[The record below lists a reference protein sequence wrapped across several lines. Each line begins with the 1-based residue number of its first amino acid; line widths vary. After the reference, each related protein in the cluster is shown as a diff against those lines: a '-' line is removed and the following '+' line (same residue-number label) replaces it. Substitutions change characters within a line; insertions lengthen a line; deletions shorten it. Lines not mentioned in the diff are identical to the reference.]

1 MKSAVHR
8 GEKQVEVPDVP
19 KASISNATDA
29 LVKVTLAGVCGSD
42 LHIYEGRI
50 PGTEGWGMGHE
61 FVGVVED
68 VGPEVRRFKK
78 GDRVVSSFFVACGHC
93 HYCLRGWFNQCVQRG
108 AFGYGEFFG
117 ALGGAQADYVT
128 VPLADSTLEVIPDGM
143 SDEQAIF
150 GVDRSIECVG
160 VLTAVETA
168 IQVVKGGGTIS
179 MVGIPN
185 HSVGDFPYLDM
196 WQRALTF
203 RAGWCNVQAYMRPLL
218 DLVAAGRLQPES
230 IISHRTK
237 LDPAP
242 EAYRPFDP
250 REPPKCRRLSS
261 RARLSRRSSEGID
274 RLIRFSRR
282 TRMVSAQR
290 SRSEADI
297 HEGTSSSSTP
307 DRTLAE
313 TVRRRRRE
321 AMTRTGGRNDSGSAF
336 KTLAPMMLGRFEAD
350 CRRPPAIR
358 EPCLLT
364 ASEASDE
371 KLRFS
376 PKCQGASSSATAM
389 CS

>member
-1 MKSAVHR
+1 MKSAVYR
-8 GEKQVEVPDVP
+8 GEKQVEVTDVP
-19 KASISNATDA
+19 MASLSNATDA

-93 HYCLRGWFNQCVQRG
+93 HYCVRGWFNQCVQRG

-150 GVDRSIECVG
+150 VGDILATGFFAAERAEIKPGDTVAVVGAGPVGLMAIMCAQLFGPARVFVVDMVDSRLEFAQGMGAIPINAKETHPVEAIKRETGGFGVDRSIECVG

-168 IQVVKGGGTIS
+168 MQVVKGGGTIS

-230 IISHRTK
+230 IISHRMK
-237 LDPAP
+237 LDQAP
-242 EAYRPFDP
+242 EAYRMFD
-250 REPPKCRRLSS
+250 
-261 RARLSRRSSEGID
+261 A
-274 RLIRFSRR
+274 
-282 TRMVSAQR
+282 
-290 SRSEADI
+290 
-297 HEGTSSSSTP
+297 
-307 DRTLAE
+307 
-313 TVRRRRRE
+313 RE
-321 AMTRTGGRNDSGSAF
+321 AT
-336 KTLAPMMLGRFEAD
+336 KIVLKP
-350 CRRPPAIR
+350 
-358 EPCLLT
+358 
-364 ASEASDE
+364 
-371 KLRFS
+371 
-376 PKCQGASSSATAM
+376 
-389 CS
+389 